1 MKDLDVTLIEWPDG
15 RARGGPRL
23 LGTSADPDLVSQVRE
38 QIAAERRHDLTR
50 LESPVRLVRK
60 DQSEET
66 PSGD

>member
-23 LGTSADPDLVSQVRE
+23 LGTSTDPDLVSQVRE

-50 LESPVRLVRK
+50 LEPPVRLVPK
-60 DQSEET
+60 DQKDDG
-66 PSGD
+66 PSGE